1 MPDGEAIDAIDQS
14 ILDLLIED
22 GRRTIADIAAQIN
35 MSPSPVKRRVDR
47 LEERGVITGY
57 TALVDYSRLGG
68 GFEAFTELRFA
79 GDTKVDDISSSP
91 TRIPE
96 VMEVFTIA
104 GDPDALVRLRVRSV
118 EHLRE
123 VIDKL
128 RRSGAVIGT
137 KTLMVLGTWR
147 RGRG

>member
-1 MPDGEAIDAIDQS
+1 LA
-14 ILDLLIED
+14 
-22 GRRTIADIAAQIN
+22 
-35 MSPSPVKRRVDR
+35 
-47 LEERGVITGY
+47 
-57 TALVDYSRLGG
+57 
-68 GFEAFTELRFA
+68 
-79 GDTKVDDISSSP
+79 

-118 EHLRE
+118 DHLRE
-123 VIDKL
+123 VIDQL